1 MTLEPPHY
9 RARTLKDAFRVCNL
23 GALTGVDSE
32 AQRWL
37 YVNPLVRQIRALQE
51 LL

>member
-1 MTLEPPHY
+1 MSLEPPDY

-23 GALTGVDSE
+23 GALTGVESG

-37 YVNPLVRQIRALQE
+37 YVNPLVRQIHALQE